1 MDSTSKAILRTKS
14 QSSFQRA
21 FYSWKG
27 IVPWLIGFVTIQ
39 NDPLARISSWSV
51 QNKGAILRFY
61 SRQRHLIDI
70 LHDTSSSYH
79 IVQYMVAIFE
89 QTEQAEIDRDKV
101 KSFCIFGE
109 NLGSKVLGISV
120 ILGPS
125 F

>member
-39 NDPLARISSWSV
+39 HDPLALISWSV
-51 QNKGAILRFY
+51 QNEGAILRFY
-61 SRQRHLIDI
+61 SRQRHLIGI

-101 KSFCIFGE
+101 KSFCIFWR
-109 NLGSKVLGISV
+109 K
-120 ILGPS
+120 
-125 F
+125 FRK